1 MIIRQQNKKAK
12 KYTEE
17 NLQHY
22 CCCHTGNTPD
32 IIIRGKNFFVKTKR
46 TSEGKLALP
55 VLSSQQLMALA
66 AVEHAVAV
74 AVAEIV
80 GSAFAYAVVLLDAA
94 GAKGYSS
101 YLCLT

>member
-1 MIIRQQNKKAK
+1 MVIRQQNKKAK
-12 KYTEE
+12 KFSEE
-17 NLQHY
+17 NLQHCC
-22 CCCHTGNTPD
+22 CCCHTCNTPD
-32 IIIRGKNFFVKTKR
+32 IIIGGKNFFVKTKR

-66 AVEHAVAV
+66 AAEHAV

-80 GSAFAYAVVLLDAA
+80 GSAFAYAVVVLDAA

-101 YLCLT
+101 Y